1 MHPDPNRLGE
11 ISVFAGLTSEQLDQI
26 ASWFDVEEHPA
37 NTRLTREGASG
48 YALFILD
55 QGQARVEL
63 EGVAIYE
70 LRPGDVFGEMA
81 FFSDGRRKADVFAV
95 TDVRVMAMFG
105 TRFRELQALAPEVT
119 DRLDAT
125 ARERAAATEGPT
137 AAG

>member
-1 MHPDPNRLGE
+1 MHPDPDRLSE
-11 ISVFAGLTSEQLDQI
+11 ISVFAGLTNEQLDQI

-37 NTRLTREGASG
+37 NTRLAREGASG
-48 YALFILD
+48 YAFFILD

-63 EGVAIYE
+63 EGDTIYD

-81 FFSDGRRKADVFAV
+81 FFFDGRRKADVFAV

-105 TRFRELQALAPEVT
+105 TRFRELQALAPQVT
-119 DRLDAT
+119 DRLDAI
-125 ARERAAATEGPT
+125 ARERAVATEGHS